1 MHYAENS
8 RQHRDCILGCSF
20 PLCAW
25 DYFPKGRERPA
36 ELRTACEALLA
47 IHHGLAVDA
56 LSRGALRDIDKA
68 CELAADAGIGY
79 DSEWPSDEVWKGWL
93 KMFFLGWYAMTDAVN
108 TAHAWVAKQAENWRI
123 AQQNMDILYG
133 RWLKKFPREEMFAC
147 RVWCSEASPYAH
159 KELKEFLSE
168 N

>member
-1 MHYAENS
+1 MHYAES
-8 RQHRDCILGCSF
+8 STQHRDCILGCSF

-68 CELAADAGIGY
+68 CELAAGAGIGY

-93 KMFFLGWYAMTDAVN
+93 KMFFLGWYAMTDAIN
-108 TAHAWVAKQAENWRI
+108 TAHVWVAKQAENWRI